1 MSRYDSDS
9 FDFED
14 FMRHTL
20 SRRDAFKMG
29 GLAAGA
35 GALLAACSSGGSV
48 NPNAKNG
55 GGGGGGGNGGGGG
68 ANGVPEQA
76 AAIPT
81 PRKQTLI
88 VAQGTFASYGVYN
101 PFIPNTDYATGFGQ
115 VVKEYPFYLNL
126 TKSTD
131 NLINWQFTGWE
142 YNKDFTQITFHLDPN
157 VKFSDGKPMTSA
169 DVKFTIEMFQK
180 HDSLSGATGNWVTE
194 AKTIQT
200 PDAATIVI
208 DLTKRDTRY
217 HYDYICSVVNAA
229 ILVVPQHIWAGKDP
243 TTFKNPSA
251 VFTGPYKLK
260 EANRTLQYYLW
271 EKVPDYWNKAKL
283 DPKPQYVAYLTAP
296 AADAAAEDFKNAK
309 IDQGGADYV
318 HAQAMIKSGYK
329 KAIITSME
337 DPCLRSIHVN
347 CDPSKGILADHRM
360 RWVISCLMDRETYAK
375 SIWSPATTP
384 AIYPWPGYP
393 YMNVYNDQSVASQ
406 FPLTYNPQKAV
417 QLLNEIGA
425 KKGSDGKW
433 SYKGKKLSFSMITP
447 VANTG
452 AEYLIGQALAK
463 ELTKIGIPTDIKA
476 LTGAG
481 VYNGEVAKGTYDLRS
496 EWGPCSTSDPYQTY
510 VSNTSKFYVPIGKQA
525 TTGDQERL
533 KDPKL
538 DKLTDELANADPT
551 AASAKPIF
559 KEALTEWYTQ
569 MPVIPSIK
577 TIYTHQANT
586 TYWEGWPTD
595 DNLFMV
601 PNNWWGQ
608 FMFVVGALKPAGS

>member
-20 SRRDAFKMG
+20 SRRDALKIG
-29 GLAAGA
+29 GLAAGG

-48 NPNAKNG
+48 NPNAKG

-88 VAQGTFASYGVYN
+88 VAQGTFASYGTYN
-101 PFIPNTDYATGFGQ
+101 PYIPNVDYATGFGQ
-115 VVKEYPFYLNL
+115 VVKEFFFYLNL
-126 TKSTD
+126 TKSSD
-131 NLINWQFTGWE
+131 NLIPWQSTGWE
-142 YNKDFTQITFHLDPN
+142 YNKDFTQCTFHLDPKCHWN
-157 VKFSDGKPMTSA
+157 DGQPFTST
-169 DVKFTIEMFQK
+169 DVKFTIELLQK
-180 HDSLSGATGNWVTE
+180 HKELSYSTDNYVIQ
-194 AKTIQT
+194 AKSIQT
-200 PDAATIVI
+200 PDDHTVVI
-208 DLTKRDTRY
+208 DLNTRNTRY
-217 HYDYICSVVNAA
+217 HYDYICAVTWSDVQ
-229 ILVVPQHIWAGKDP
+229 ILPAHIWQGKDP
-243 TTFKNPSA
+243 TKFKNDPP

-260 EANRTLQYYLW
+260 EANHTLQYYLW
-271 EKVPDYWNKAKL
+271 EKDPNYWNKAKL

-347 CDPSKGILADHRM
+347 CDPSKGILADYRM
-360 RWVISCLMDRETYAK
+360 RWVISSLMDRETYAK
-375 SIWSPATTP
+375 SIWTPQSTPAT
-384 AIYPWPGYP
+384 YPWPGYP
-393 YMNVYNDQSVASQ
+393 YMNVYEDQSVASK
-406 FPLTYNPQKAV
+406 FPLSYNPQKAE
-417 QLLNEIGA
+417 QLLKEIGA
-425 KKGSDGKW
+425 TKGSDGKY
-433 SYKGKKLSFSMITP
+433 SYKGKKLSFTIITP

-452 AEYLIGQALAK
+452 YEYLIGQTLAK
-463 ELTKIGIPTDIKA
+463 EMTKIGIPTDIKA

-481 VYNGEVAKGTYDLRS
+481 VYNGEVAKGTYDIRS
-496 EWGPCSTSDPYQTY
+496 EWGPCSTLDPYQTY
-510 VSNTSKFYVPIGKQA
+510 NGNTSKAYTAIGKQA
-525 TTGDQERL
+525 TGDQERL

-538 DKLTDELANADPT
+538 DRLTAELGNTDPT
-551 AASAKPIF
+551 AAAAKPIF
-559 KEALTEWYTQ
+559 KQALEEWYTQ
-569 MPVIPSIK
+569 MPVIPSIH
-577 TIYTHQANT
+577 TIYTHQSNT
-586 TYWEGWPTD
+586 TYWTGWPTN
-595 DNLFMV
+595 DNLYIT

-608 FMFVVGALKPAGS
+608 FMFVVGKLQPAGA